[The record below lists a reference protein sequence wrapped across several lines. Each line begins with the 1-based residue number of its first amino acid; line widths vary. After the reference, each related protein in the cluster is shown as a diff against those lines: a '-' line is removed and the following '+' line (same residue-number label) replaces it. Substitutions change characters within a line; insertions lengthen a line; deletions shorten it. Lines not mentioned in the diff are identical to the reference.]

1 MVVYMN
7 LRILLDGYSKGK
19 LSIDELQRRISIQSV
34 EQVANNVAQL
44 DINREIRKEIPEV
57 IFGKGKEYTDLL
69 KITRAAARKNGIV
82 VVSKIQSKELL
93 VRLCRGL
100 KKIKLEVEV
109 GKKSKTMLVS
119 TRSHGL
125 NSGSIGS
132 SSNISSTTL
141 PYRGKI
147 GILAAGTSD
156 IGIAEEARLMAK
168 AMGCATL
175 QSYDVGIAGI
185 HRLFPALTEMMS
197 ENVGAIVVVAG
208 MEGALASVVTSM
220 VNVPVV
226 GVPTSVGYGFGSDGI
241 AALAS
246 MLQSCTPGLS
256 VVNIDN
262 GIGAGAFAAL
272 ISNQLARTTAAP
284 LPAPKGTARERE
296 TRIARRMNQEQ
307 QQKKNKEKEAKDSHK
322 KSGKSKNNQTTI
334 H

>member
-1 MVVYMN
+1 MN

-109 GKKSKTMLVS
+109 GKKSTTMLVS
-119 TRSHGL
+119 NISHGL
-125 NSGSIGS
+125 SS

-141 PYRGKI
+141 LPGGKI

-168 AMGCATL
+168 AMGCTTL

-185 HRLFPALTEMMS
+185 HRLFPPLTQMIS

-272 ISNQLARTTAAP
+272 ISNQLARTTAAAAAP

-307 QQKKNKEKEAKDSHK
+307 QQQKKNKEKEAKDSHK
-322 KSGKSKNNQTTI
+322 KSGKSKK
-334 H
+334 